1 MDKNEV
7 IKKIEDKKI
16 VVITRG
22 IYGDE
27 LKKLA
32 GAMVDGGISCFEIT
46 YDQTDPNTKETIK
59 ENIKM
64 LEDAYGDVLT
74 LGVGTV
80 LTTDQVISAKEA
92 GAKFIVSPNFNESV
106 VKETLNQ
113 GLVSMPG
120 CMDTN

>member
-92 GAKFIVSPNFNESV
+92 GAK
-106 VKETLNQ
+106 
-113 GLVSMPG
+113 
-120 CMDTN
+120 